1 MLNWVI
7 AFEDLAD
14 SRGFR
19 LPSPSVKRISTE
31 CKQSANFLVAI
42 KKQHIPSKA
51 ARWVYAHRNH
61 SAVLGDFRFL
71 IGSDIVIVCTG
82 IGSDIVIVCTGD
94 HLEHNYNPSN
104 YFQYCSK
111 ESRPKVTIICERDNL
126 YSLCSVQD
134 RLLPIYVREGQKACP
149 FSSSLRSGL

>member
-82 IGSDIVIVCTGD
+82 ESEVIIWDTIKTPAITFNTVPRNPD
-94 HLEHNYNPSN
+94 H
-104 YFQYCSK
+104 
-111 ESRPKVTIICERDNL
+111 R
-126 YSLCSVQD
+126 
-134 RLLPIYVREGQKACP
+134 
-149 FSSSLRSGL
+149 